1 MEIITSLEQLHKFSA
16 PCVVA
21 LGTFDGLHRGHLD
34 VIETARDKAH
44 ECNSQ
49 LAVFTF
55 SNHPFEWIRP
65 GMVPPALITGA
76 QKQELLQQLGV
87 DVLVDI
93 PFNQQ
98 VADLS
103 PQEFLQRLQQLDYS
117 CLVVGA
123 NFTYGCRGQG
133 TVYTLAASAK
143 AMGFELVVR
152 ELVSEGATVISST
165 AIRQLIAAGE
175 VAKAADMLGRSYSI
189 SGTVAHG
196 NERGRLLGY
205 PTANIELEDAH
216 VAVPLG
222 GVYAVRVIVNGK
234 SYHGMANIGY
244 NPTFG
249 DVAQPRL
256 ETNIFDFTGDLYGK
270 QLTVQFVQRI
280 RGEVKFAGIE
290 QLKQQLAQD
299 KNDCEAALR

>member
-1 MEIITSLEQLHKFSA
+1 MEIINSLEQLHKFSA

-34 VIETARDKAH
+34 VIETARERAR
-44 ECNSQ
+44 ECNSK

-55 SNHPFEWIRP
+55 SNHPYEWIRP

-93 PFNQQ
+93 TFNQQ

-175 VAKAADMLGRSYSI
+175 VAEAADMLGRSYSI
-189 SGTVAHG
+189 SGMVAHG

-205 PTANIELEDAH
+205 PTANIELEAAN

-222 GVYAVRVIVNGK
+222 GVYAVRVIADGK

-249 DVAQPRL
+249 DVAKPRL
-256 ETNIFDFTGDLYGK
+256 ETNIFDFTGDLYGQ

-299 KNDCEAALR
+299 KHDCEAALR

>member
-34 VIETARDKAH
+34 VIETAREKAR

-103 PQEFLQRLQQLDYS
+103 PQEFCSD
-117 CLVVGA
+117 C
-123 NFTYGCRGQG
+123 
-133 TVYTLAASAK
+133 
-143 AMGFELVVR
+143 
-152 ELVSEGATVISST
+152 SSLIT
-165 AIRQLIAAGE
+165 A
-175 VAKAADMLGRSYSI
+175 VW
-189 SGTVAHG
+189 
-196 NERGRLLGY
+196 
-205 PTANIELEDAH
+205 
-216 VAVPLG
+216 
-222 GVYAVRVIVNGK
+222 
-234 SYHGMANIGY
+234 
-244 NPTFG
+244 
-249 DVAQPRL
+249 
-256 ETNIFDFTGDLYGK
+256 
-270 QLTVQFVQRI
+270 
-280 RGEVKFAGIE
+280 
-290 QLKQQLAQD
+290 
-299 KNDCEAALR
+299 

>member
-34 VIETARDKAH
+34 VIETAREKAR

-143 AMGFELVVR
+143 AMGFELIVR

-175 VAKAADMLGRSYSI
+175 VAEAAAMLGRSYSI

-205 PTANIELEDAH
+205 PT
-216 VAVPLG
+216 
-222 GVYAVRVIVNGK
+222 
-234 SYHGMANIGY
+234 ANIGY

-299 KNDCEAALR
+299 KHDCEAALR

>member
-117 CLVVGA
+117 CLVVGS

-143 AMGFELVVR
+143 AMGFTLIVR

-222 GVYAVRVIVNGK
+222 GSVCCAGNCQRQK
-234 SYHGMANIGY
+234 LSRHGQY
-244 NPTFG
+244 
-249 DVAQPRL
+249 RL
-256 ETNIFDFTGDLYGK
+256 QSDLWRCCQTASGNEH
-270 QLTVQFVQRI
+270 L
-280 RGEVKFAGIE
+280 
-290 QLKQQLAQD
+290 
-299 KNDCEAALR
+299 

>member
-1 MEIITSLEQLHKFSA
+1 M
-16 PCVVA
+16 
-21 LGTFDGLHRGHLD
+21 
-34 VIETARDKAH
+34 
-44 ECNSQ
+44 
-49 LAVFTF
+49 
-55 SNHPFEWIRP
+55 
-65 GMVPPALITGA
+65 
-76 QKQELLQQLGV
+76 

-143 AMGFELVVR
+143 AMGFELIVR

-175 VAKAADMLGRSYSI
+175 VAEAAAMLGRSYSI

>member
-34 VIETARDKAH
+34 VIETARDKAR
-44 ECNSQ
+44 EGNSQ

-143 AMGFELVVR
+143 AMGIL
-152 ELVSEGATVISST
+152 
-165 AIRQLIAAGE
+165 
-175 VAKAADMLGRSYSI
+175 
-189 SGTVAHG
+189 
-196 NERGRLLGY
+196 
-205 PTANIELEDAH
+205 
-216 VAVPLG
+216 
-222 GVYAVRVIVNGK
+222 
-234 SYHGMANIGY
+234 
-244 NPTFG
+244 
-249 DVAQPRL
+249 
-256 ETNIFDFTGDLYGK
+256 
-270 QLTVQFVQRI
+270 
-280 RGEVKFAGIE
+280 
-290 QLKQQLAQD
+290 
-299 KNDCEAALR
+299 

>member
-34 VIETARDKAH
+34 VIETAREKAR

-55 SNHPFEWIRP
+55 SNHPFELDSVP
-65 GMVPPALITGA
+65 GMVPSALITGA

-133 TVYTLAASAK
+133 TVYTLAASAN
-143 AMGFELVVR
+143 AMGFELIVR

-165 AIRQLIAAGE
+165 AYPS
-175 VAKAADMLGRSYSI
+175 ADCCR
-189 SGTVAHG
+189 
-196 NERGRLLGY
+196 
-205 PTANIELEDAH
+205 
-216 VAVPLG
+216 
-222 GVYAVRVIVNGK
+222 
-234 SYHGMANIGY
+234 
-244 NPTFG
+244 
-249 DVAQPRL
+249 
-256 ETNIFDFTGDLYGK
+256 
-270 QLTVQFVQRI
+270 
-280 RGEVKFAGIE
+280 
-290 QLKQQLAQD
+290 
-299 KNDCEAALR
+299 

>member
-1 MEIITSLEQLHKFSA
+1 M
-16 PCVVA
+16 
-21 LGTFDGLHRGHLD
+21 
-34 VIETARDKAH
+34 
-44 ECNSQ
+44 
-49 LAVFTF
+49 
-55 SNHPFEWIRP
+55 
-65 GMVPPALITGA
+65 
-76 QKQELLQQLGV
+76 
-87 DVLVDI
+87 
-93 PFNQQ
+93 
-98 VADLS
+98 
-103 PQEFLQRLQQLDYS
+103 QRLQQLDYS

-143 AMGFELVVR
+143 AMGFELIVR

-175 VAKAADMLGRSYSI
+175 VAEAAAMLGRSYSI

-299 KNDCEAALR
+299 KHDCEAALR

>member
-1 MEIITSLEQLHKFSA
+1 
-16 PCVVA
+16 
-21 LGTFDGLHRGHLD
+21 
-34 VIETARDKAH
+34 
-44 ECNSQ
+44 
-49 LAVFTF
+49 
-55 SNHPFEWIRP
+55 
-65 GMVPPALITGA
+65 MVPSALITGA

-133 TVYTLAASAK
+133 TVYTLAASAN
-143 AMGFELVVR
+143 AMGFELIVR

-165 AIRQLIAAGE
+165 AIRHLIAAGE
-175 VAKAADMLGRSYSI
+175 VAEAAAMLGRSYSI

-234 SYHGMANIGY
+234 NYHAWPILVTIRPLAMLPNRVWKRISLIL
-244 NPTFG
+244 PVTF
-249 DVAQPRL
+249 
-256 ETNIFDFTGDLYGK
+256 
-270 QLTVQFVQRI
+270 TVSSSQCI
-280 RGEVKFAGIE
+280 LCSASAVK
-290 QLKQQLAQD
+290 
-299 KNDCEAALR
+299 

>member
-1 MEIITSLEQLHKFSA
+1 
-16 PCVVA
+16 
-21 LGTFDGLHRGHLD
+21 
-34 VIETARDKAH
+34 
-44 ECNSQ
+44 
-49 LAVFTF
+49 
-55 SNHPFEWIRP
+55 
-65 GMVPPALITGA
+65 
-76 QKQELLQQLGV
+76 
-87 DVLVDI
+87 
-93 PFNQQ
+93 
-98 VADLS
+98 
-103 PQEFLQRLQQLDYS
+103 
-117 CLVVGA
+117 
-123 NFTYGCRGQG
+123 
-133 TVYTLAASAK
+133 
-143 AMGFELVVR
+143 MGFELIVR

-175 VAKAADMLGRSYSI
+175 VAKAAAMLGRSYSI

-249 DVAQPRL
+249 DVAKPRL

-270 QLTVQFVQRI
+270 QLMVQFVQRI